1 MGAEAI
7 ASIVK
12 DEAFEAI
19 NLDAAANAP
28 PTPGVIEAISRCLVG
43 GAANPSSG
51 HFLGSRAR
59 DILEEARDAL
69 AAMIDGLTGDG
80 VVFTSGCTEA
90 NNMVLKSAAF
100 VPGVT
105 VITSPVEH
113 PSVLRP
119 AEWLARRGVPVEQ
132 LGITREG
139 IIDLDQLEG
148 LLDRIEGPALL
159 SVQVANS
166 ETGIVQPIEAMA
178 HLVSRRPGI
187 LFHAD
192 AAQALGK
199 LELRVG
205 EPGSPHILT
214 VSAHKVHGPMGL
226 GALLMG
232 DTLPL
237 PVEPLLLGGE
247 QEGGLRAGTQSVPLI
262 AGWSEACREWQAESA
277 SLPERLRE
285 LRDVFEQTLLG
296 RVSGAWVNGEGSPR
310 LPNISNVTFPGVDG
324 MALVAQLDAAGV
336 AASQGS
342 ACSSRRPEPS
352 PVLRAIGLNEAEA
365 FASVRFSVSR
375 LNRMSEVRRAAQIV
389 AERALY
395 LRGLT

>member
-12 DEAFEAI
+12 GEALEVI

-28 PTPGVIEAISRCLVG
+28 PTAGVIQAISRALLD

-59 DILEEARDAL
+59 NVLEEARDAL
-69 AAMIDGLTGDG
+69 AAMVDGLAEEG

-90 NNMVLKSAAF
+90 NNMVLKSAAS
-100 VPGVT
+100 VRGVT

-119 AEWLARRGVPVEQ
+119 TEWLTRHGVPVEQ
-132 LGITREG
+132 LRVTREG
-139 IIDLDQLEG
+139 IIDLDQLEN
-148 LLDRIEGPALL
+148 LVDRINGPVLL

-166 ETGIVQPIEAMA
+166 ETGVVQPVEAIA
-178 HLVSRRPGI
+178 RLVWGRPAS

-199 LELRVG
+199 LPLRAG
-205 EPGSPHILT
+205 EPGGPHILT

-226 GALLMG
+226 GALLIG

-237 PVEPLLLGGE
+237 PLEPLLLGGE

-285 LRDVFEQTLLG
+285 LRDAFEQTLLD
-296 RVSGAWVNGEGSPR
+296 RISDARVNGKGSPR

-352 PVLRAIGLNEAEA
+352 PVLRAIGLTEEEA